1 MSKIA
6 HLVLVLTLLTQIS
19 PKIAVSQGAN
29 YHLMGTYAY
38 IELSPQN
45 LNHTAYKYLK
55 EIEAKLSDY
64 IDSSDISKIN
74 SNAGYKFTKISN
86 VALEAIK
93 DAIIVS
99 KKTWGVFDITV
110 GALTIN
116 SKRMKKFQE
125 DSAYKLI
132 NFNDIIIFGDS
143 VMLARKG
150 MAIDLGGIGKG
161 FAIEKV
167 YENLKTK
174 SGFISIGGDMKV
186 WGHKRTL
193 AIKDPL
199 NDHVLVQMVNSK
211 DVALS
216 TSGNYL
222 RKHIETQ
229 DDKVVQVTVA
239 HESST
244 FADAYATALFAMS
257 ENLRKKFLTENKD
270 VGTLILYADGS
281 VFINEKFRDF
291 FGLIIFKANG
301 HHISKTNDEAKK

>member
-6 HLVLVLTLLTQIS
+6 HFVLILTLLTQIS
-19 PKIAVSQGAN
+19 SESVFSQGAS

-64 IDSSDISKIN
+64 IDSSEISKIN
-74 SNAGYKFTKISN
+74 SNAGYKFIKISDI
-86 VALEAIK
+86 ALEVIK
-93 DAIIVS
+93 EAVLIS
-99 KKTWGVFDITV
+99 KRTWGIFDITV

-116 SKRMKKFQE
+116 SKRLKKFSE

-132 NFNDIIIFGDS
+132 NFNDIVISGDS
-143 VMLARKG
+143 IMLAKKG

-161 FAIEKV
+161 FAIQKV
-167 YENLKTK
+167 HENLKAK
-174 SGFISIGGDMKV
+174 LGFISIGGDMKV

-193 AIKDPL
+193 AIKNPL
-199 NDHVLVQMVNSK
+199 NDDVLVQMVNSK

-222 RKHIETQ
+222 QKHIETQ
-229 DDKVVQVTVA
+229 DDKVIQVTVA
-239 HESST
+239 HENST
-244 FADAYATALFAMS
+244 FADAYATALFAMP
-257 ENLRKKFLTENKD
+257 ENLRMKFLSENKD

-281 VFINEKFRDF
+281 VFMNEKFRDF
-291 FGLIIFKANG
+291 FDIIIFKGGAQY
-301 HHISKTNDEAKK
+301 ISKTNGKVKK